1 MTNIR
6 VKLLQSSPLR
16 ERELDMSGCKF
27 ADVTS
32 LYWSFM
38 TMTTVGYGDIS
49 AQTPNEKWVAVF
61 SMLAGGFVF
70 GLVIGAL
77 SDLSRRS
84 NPGQKEV
91 NKRIGWL

>member
-1 MTNIR
+1 MLH
-6 VKLLQSSPLR
+6 VCMYHLAHAS
-16 ERELDMSGCKF
+16 
-27 ADVTS
+27 DVTS

-49 AQTPNEKWVAVF
+49 AQTPNEKWVAIC

-70 GLVIGAL
+70 GLVIGGL

-91 NKRIGWL
+91 NKRIGWLYVPIPCIAAVHVR